1 MQFAF
6 GRYNSSPYRTEML
19 YLPNLTLCSRY
30 RTGVK
35 REKSKKG
42 SKRGR
47 PGRLVEYAQTGRYLK
62 LQTCLLGKKG
72 DCGVKLPATAVG
84 GQQLAVVVTVVGD
97 REPRGIAIV
106 KVQSLL

>member
-1 MQFAF
+1 
-6 GRYNSSPYRTEML
+6 
-19 YLPNLTLCSRY
+19 
-30 RTGVK
+30 
-35 REKSKKG
+35 
-42 SKRGR
+42 
-47 PGRLVEYAQTGRYLK
+47 VEYAQTGRYLK